1 MLFKEYETCPE
12 ETLAELYLCGEVLND
27 FNQVL
32 ALLCK
37 GLMYRV
43 SFQGGLGDRINQ
55 KHN

>member
-1 MLFKEYETCPE
+1 MLFKEYETCPK